1 MENRFSYLCLAVL
14 LIFLN
19 IAIRI
24 VAAKYPEE
32 IAFVFCSTVYA
43 QYVELWLNIYQ
54 LTEQFHPVW
63 PWQR

>member
-1 MENRFSYLCLAVL
+1 MRVWIQKQLLTIILLLLYGVIKVLA
-14 LIFLN
+14 INF
-19 IAIRI
+19 
-24 VAAKYPEE
+24 PEE

-54 LTEQFHPVW
+54 LTEQFHLVR

>member
-1 MENRFSYLCLAVL
+1 MRVLVKKQLLVISLLLLYGVITVLATIL
-14 LIFLN
+14 
-19 IAIRI
+19 
-24 VAAKYPEE
+24 PDE

-54 LTEQFHPVW
+54 LTEQFHLVW

>member
-1 MENRFSYLCLAVL
+1 MRVWIQKQLLTIILLLLYGVIKVLA
-14 LIFLN
+14 INF
-19 IAIRI
+19 
-24 VAAKYPEE
+24 PEE

-54 LTEQFHPVW
+54 LTEQFHLVW